1 MSVIR
6 VLLVEDDDVDAEQ
19 IRRHLQ
25 QPTVLTGDAH
35 AHFEVHHVRSLAETR
50 RALNQTAVE
59 FDCIVLDTR
68 LPDSEGLRTVQSVN
82 EMAPRVPIVVISGVD
97 PNASAKDLLGV
108 GADTFLRK
116 DALTVRPS
124 PDNQLQQS
132 VVFAIE
138 RRRLLITERKLAEEE
153 NERSNAIQTQRDL
166 LPRLHNVPGLDF
178 HGVFLPLTGLSGD
191 CYDVFPLNNGGVGFV
206 VGDVSGHGYSSAM
219 ITTGLRR
226 LLRSLLDESEV
237 IATHLDHSPERRE
250 QLMEHWASN
259 GSRGTPLKEIAERLS
274 CSIEH
279 LRSMLTLTHIVHVV
293 NDGIHA
299 DTPSGRYATVFL
311 GLISFDPPGLTWVG
325 LGHRGVLIR
334 ENGDRVVLES
344 NGRPVGLFPSVEL
357 ELEFPG
363 NVPLYPGD
371 VIVVLT
377 DGFHE
382 AHGPSGAMLGEEAL
396 WYVAGKNRHRSARE
410 IMEELVAL
418 RRSHLAIVD
427 PKDDATGVV
436 LKFIGRPT
444 SATAVD

>member
-6 VLLVEDDDVDAEQ
+6 VLLVEDDEVDAEQ

-25 QPTVLTGDAH
+25 QPTALAADSDVRI
-35 AHFEVHHVRSLAETR
+35 EVHHVQSLAETR
-50 RALNQTAVE
+50 RMLNETRIA

-68 LPDSEGLRTVQSVN
+68 LPDSQGLQTVQSVN
-82 EMAPRVPIVVISGVD
+82 EMAPRVPIVVLSGVD
-97 PNASAKDLLGV
+97 PKASAKDLLSA

-116 DALTVRPS
+116 DALSVRAS

-138 RRRLLITERKLAEEE
+138 RRRLLITQRKLADEER
-153 NERSNAIQTQRDL
+153 ERSNAIRTQRDL
-166 LPRLHNVPGLDF
+166 LPQLQTVPGLDF

-191 CYDVFPLNNGGVGFV
+191 CYDVFPLINGGVGFF

-219 ITTGLRR
+219 IMTGLRR
-226 LLRSLLDESEV
+226 LLRSLLDQSEV
-237 IATHLDHSPERRE
+237 IATHLDHSPKRRE
-250 QLMEHWASN
+250 ELMEHWGTN
-259 GSRGTPLKEIAERLS
+259 GDGCTSLQDVANRLC
-274 CSIEH
+274 CSVEH
-279 LRSMLTLTHIVHVV
+279 LRSMLTLAHIVHVV
-293 NDGIHA
+293 NQGIHL

-311 GLISFDPPGLTWVG
+311 GLISFDPPSLAWVG

-334 ENGDRVVLES
+334 ANGDRVILES

-363 NVPLYPGD
+363 TVPLYPGD

-382 AHGPSGAMLGEEAL
+382 AHNPSGKMLGEEAL
-396 WYVAGKNRHRSARE
+396 WD
-410 IMEELVAL
+410 LVADHRQCTAKEIVERL
-418 RRSHLAIVD
+418 VAERREHLAQTD
-427 PKDDATGVV
+427 PTDDATGLVV
-436 LKFIGRPT
+436 KFIGRQVAQAA
-444 SATAVD
+444 SH